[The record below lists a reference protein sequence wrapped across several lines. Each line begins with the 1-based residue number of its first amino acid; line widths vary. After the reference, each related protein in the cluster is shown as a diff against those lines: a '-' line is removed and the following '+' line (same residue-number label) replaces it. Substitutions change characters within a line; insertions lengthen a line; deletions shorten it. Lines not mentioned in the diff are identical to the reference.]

1 MIADP
6 EGTVLALFAAFCRI
20 GGCFMALPG
29 LSSARIPVQIRLM
42 IALAVSMAILPLMW
56 EMLYA
61 QTKVSGGEYII
72 LIGGEIFVGVTMGL
86 IARYITLGLQF
97 AGTAMS
103 MTIGY
108 NAAPSPGIVEYEPES
123 DITTIISFTAIV
135 LLFMTDFHHMIIQTL
150 VRSYEFM
157 PIGGGFQNRMAL
169 VSLTDTL
176 ASTFILMLSLASP
189 FIIYGLIFNLSIGM
203 VNKLAPQIPI
213 YFISI
218 PFILT
223 GGLILLYLGISDFL
237 ILFMDGFFRI
247 FEGQ

>member
-1 MIADP
+1 MISDP

-29 LSSARIPVQIRLM
+29 FSSARIPTQVRLM
-42 IALAVSMAILPLMW
+42 LSLAVSLAILPLMW

-61 QTKVSGGEYII
+61 QTKVSNGEYII
-72 LIGGEIFVGVTMGL
+72 LICGELFIGVTMGL

-103 MTIGY
+103 MSIGF
-108 NAAPSPGIVEYEPES
+108 NAAPSQGIIEREPES
-123 DITTIISFTAIV
+123 DVTTIISFTAVV

-157 PIGGGFQNRMAL
+157 PMGKGILPRMAL

-176 ASTFILMLSLASP
+176 TATFLLMLRLASP

-203 VNKLAPQIPI
+203 VNKLAPAIPI

-218 PFILT
+218 PFILA
-223 GGLILLYLGISDFL
+223 GGLILLYLGIPDFL
-237 ILFMDGFFRI
+237 ILFVDGFFQI

>member
-20 GGCFMALPG
+20 GGCFMTLPG
-29 LSSARIPVQIRLM
+29 LSSARIPTQIRLM
-42 IALAVSMAILPLMW
+42 IALAVSMAILPIMW
-56 EMLYA
+56 ETLYS
-61 QTKVSGGEYII
+61 QIKVSRGEYII
-72 LIGGEIFVGVTMGL
+72 LIGGEIFIGATMGL

-103 MTIGY
+103 MSIGY
-108 NAAPSPGIVEYEPES
+108 NAAPSPGIVDHEPES
-123 DITTIISFTAIV
+123 DITTIITFTAIV

-157 PIGGGFQNRMAL
+157 PIGEGFKTRLAL
-169 VSLTDTL
+169 VSVTDTL
-176 ASTFILMLSLASP
+176 TSTFLLMLRLASP
-189 FIIYGLIFNLSIGM
+189 FIIYGLIFNLAIGM

-218 PFILT
+218 PFILA
-223 GGLILLYLGISDFL
+223 GGLILLFLGISDFL
-237 ILFMDGFFRI
+237 TLFMDGFYQI